1 MRASCHHRQE
11 QQPRRCAACAASG
24 VPQRTERRPGS
35 PGARPCSPDDGR
47 TSRCVARPAPP
58 TAAPRARRLARALPP
73 TSRGRAASGEIP
85 GSSPVPGGRGQP
97 PTQPWTRRQRRRC
110 RCRHPQRRRRQP
122 RLRWPSARTR
132 ARGGCGRASVKQFFA
147 GIVFLCQ
154 VFFSRVIPHPQQHL
168 AGVRVRFA
176 PRRTSSLVCTAVSG
190 RAGSRNDSDWGG

>member
-1 MRASCHHRQE
+1 MRASCHHRQG

-24 VPQRTERRPGS
+24 APQRTERRPGS
-35 PGARPCSPDDGR
+35 PGTRPCSPDDGR

-110 RCRHPQRRRRQP
+110 RCRPRSAAAASPDCAGHQLGREREGGAVARAHARGRVGLVGRRSHCRLAAPASRRRQVG
-122 RLRWPSARTR
+122 R
-132 ARGGCGRASVKQFFA
+132 ARHCR
-147 GIVFLCQ
+147 
-154 VFFSRVIPHPQQHL
+154 RQHAL
-168 AGVRVRFA
+168 TWRGA
-176 PRRTSSLVCTAVSG
+176 PAV
-190 RAGSRNDSDWGG
+190 